1 MDDADGFEAGASGSP
16 GDPRVLIVMNVV
28 LSTAFA
34 TLVVWGLS
42 IIGAAEFSLLNVAT
56 GAILLFALTYLVS
69 KQ

>member
-16 GDPRVLIVMNVV
+16 GDPRVLIGMNVV